1 MDRSTPIYLVS
12 ETYTED
18 AYGVLIPTPE
28 KRLVY
33 ANVSSVS
40 SAEFFEGG
48 RNGLNP
54 EYRMIMFAPD
64 YDGEE
69 IVEYNGVQYAVYR
82 TYQGRSDT
90 IELYV
95 ELRKGKQYWPLKS
108 TLRALQ
114 TPSMATLQNTAT
126 MCATPSRPARRRS
139 PRKSSRN

>member
-1 MDRSTPIYLVS
+1 MDRSTPIYLVK

-18 AYGVLIPTPE
+18 AYGVLVPTPD

-33 ANVSSVS
+33 ANVTSVS

-64 YDGEE
+64 YEGEE
-69 IVEYNGVQYAVYR
+69 IVEYNGTKYTVYR
-82 TYQGRSDT
+82 TYQGRNDT

-95 ELRKGKQYWPLKS
+95 ELRKGKQ
-108 TLRALQ
+108 
-114 TPSMATLQNTAT
+114 
-126 MCATPSRPARRRS
+126 
-139 PRKSSRN
+139 

>member
-12 ETYTED
+12 ETYAED
-18 AYGVLIPTPE
+18 AYGVLIPTPK

-33 ANVSSVS
+33 ANVTSVS

-64 YDGEE
+64 YENEE
-69 IVEYNGVQYAVYR
+69 VVEYKGVQYAVYR
-82 TYQGRSDT
+82 TYRGRTDT

-95 ELRKGKQYWPLKS
+95 ELRKGKQ
-108 TLRALQ
+108 
-114 TPSMATLQNTAT
+114 
-126 MCATPSRPARRRS
+126 
-139 PRKSSRN
+139 

>member
-33 ANVSSVS
+33 ANVTSVS

-64 YDGEE
+64 YEGEE
-69 IVEYNGVQYAVYR
+69 IVEYKGVQYAVYR
-82 TYQGRSDT
+82 TYRARTDT

-95 ELRKGKQYWPLKS
+95 ELRKGKQ
-108 TLRALQ
+108 
-114 TPSMATLQNTAT
+114 
-126 MCATPSRPARRRS
+126 
-139 PRKSSRN
+139 